1 MLRLELWFSRSILW
15 NAMLIL
21 FVPCNEIFV
30 CWSLSQDHR
39 EHTGLVSRLSLPST
53 DIQLSQVQVQA
64 IYHLI
69 YAAAAL
75 LHINHCSRFTR
86 ESIRQKKYFFSS
98 VCLLHIWPVIYFWL
112 HRYWSISY
120 HTPPDELYWP
130 VAWVTVRMSNVTFN
144 TL

>member
-30 CWSLSQDHR
+30 CWSLSLDHR

-86 ESIRQKKYFFSS
+86 ESIRQKKIFFK
-98 VCLLHIWPVIYFWL
+98 CLFVTYLTCDILLTSQILIYIIPYSTWWAL
-112 HRYWSISY
+112 LTSGMSY
-120 HTPPDELYWP
+120 
-130 VAWVTVRMSNVTFN
+130 S
-144 TL
+144 

>member
-30 CWSLSQDHR
+30 CWSLSLDHR

-86 ESIRQKKYFFSS
+86 ESIRQKNIFFQVS
-98 VCLLHIWPVIYFWL
+98 VCYIFDLWYTFDFTDIDLYYTILHLMSFIDQW
-112 HRYWSISY
+112 H
-120 HTPPDELYWP
+120 ELQLECQ
-130 VAWVTVRMSNVTFN
+130 M
-144 TL
+144 